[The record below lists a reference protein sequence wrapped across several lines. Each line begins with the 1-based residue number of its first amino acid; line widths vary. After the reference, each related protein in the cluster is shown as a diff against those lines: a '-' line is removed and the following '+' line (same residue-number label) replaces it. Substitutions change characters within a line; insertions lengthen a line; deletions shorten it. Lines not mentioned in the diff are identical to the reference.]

1 MWTLFARNNI
11 NLLTVNDRT
20 DYHEMHEKIFSGM
33 TTSVTSQAGKAA
45 KSIMRSAERLSDSG
59 GVNAVTDTAIAGLGF

>member
-1 MWTLFARNNI
+1 
-11 NLLTVNDRT
+11 
-20 DYHEMHEKIFSGM
+20 MHEKIFSGM

>member
-20 DYHEMHEKIFSGM
+20 NYHEMHEKIFL
-33 TTSVTSQAGKAA
+33 
-45 KSIMRSAERLSDSG
+45 E
-59 GVNAVTDTAIAGLGF
+59 